1 MHKTDNDTVNKIK
14 PTDQSGRLVSTNRKL
29 HLFLYDSWWHQ
40 NLIKDLFPAWSSNC
54 MIDWVK
60 GFVKTF
66 NNSIFASLLFNLDN
80 GATSNSVTNSK

>member
-1 MHKTDNDTVNKIK
+1 MFILISFIARIILTSKI
-14 PTDQSGRLVSTNRKL
+14 NRKL